1 MEEGKEGEMETGVE
15 EGIKIIN
22 VVNLVQRV
30 FNGEEAE
37 AEEEVEEDSW

>member
-1 MEEGKEGEMETGVE
+1 METGVE